1 VFACL
6 AIVITLVYYLVI
18 FFAICDDQVKKER
31 ELKFLTLQKKKEK
44 ELSQLKRQAEK
55 ILPQVARKLNS
66 KSD

>member
-31 ELKFLTLQKKKEK
+31 ELKFLTLQKKREK
-44 ELSQLKRQAEK
+44 E
-55 ILPQVARKLNS
+55 
-66 KSD
+66 